1 MRTIK
6 FRVWDK
12 AINKMITQENVK
24 EFLDKIIS
32 EEWEDEFP
40 YSSDEW
46 YPAYEILTIF
56 DYLKDFQERTIK
68 RYEPSENRFE
78 LMQFTGL
85 HDKNGKEVYE
95 GDIVLIDAY
104 KYEGP
109 EFSREYLVKYNEL
122 LGMWTLIDLENYD
135 KEEFI
140 TFEDLNGWYRLD
152 IELLGNEYENKELLN
167 ETSR

>member
-1 MRTIK
+1 MREYK
-6 FRVWDK
+6 FRAWD
-12 AINKMITQENVK
+12 NENNQMLDVQELN
-24 EFLDKIIS
+24 F
-32 EEWEDEFP
+32 EDCFYGGEMQIKTTM
-40 YSSDEW
+40 YND
-46 YPAYEILTIF
+46 YF
-56 DYLKDFQERTIK
+56 DCREM
-68 RYEPSENRFE
+68 P
-78 LMQFTGL
+78 LMQYTGL

-167 ETSR
+167 ETNR